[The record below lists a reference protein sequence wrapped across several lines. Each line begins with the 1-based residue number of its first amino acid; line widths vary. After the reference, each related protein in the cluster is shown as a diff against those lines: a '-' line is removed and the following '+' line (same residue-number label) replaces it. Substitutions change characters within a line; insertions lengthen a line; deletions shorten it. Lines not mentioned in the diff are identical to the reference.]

1 MTAVQL
7 IVNVLPEDYAAAMA
21 AVAPYAA
28 KAAPNAPKPK
38 PRTQSTP
45 GWQTRTDDILR
56 SDDILRKFG
65 RKALTAGQIT
75 EQLAAD
81 GFTVARRS
89 LNLHLKARH
98 EEGTYLRVGEG
109 SSIRYAANPR
119 KNPS

>member
-56 SDDILRKFG
+56 SVG
-65 RKALTAGQIT
+65 RQALTAGQIT
-75 EQLAAD
+75 ERLAGD

-89 LNLHLKARH
+89 LNLHLK
-98 EEGTYLRVGEG
+98 E
-109 SSIRYAANPR
+109 RY
-119 KNPS
+119 

>member
-28 KAAPNAPKPK
+28 KAAPNAPKPS

-56 SDDILRKFG
+56 SVG
-65 RKALTAGQIT
+65 RKALTAGAII
-75 EQLAAD
+75 ERLAAD

-89 LNLHLKARH
+89 LNLHLQARVAD
-98 EEGTYLRVGEG
+98 GTYLRVGEG
-109 SSIRYAANPR
+109 SSTRYAANPQ
-119 KNPS
+119 KNAS